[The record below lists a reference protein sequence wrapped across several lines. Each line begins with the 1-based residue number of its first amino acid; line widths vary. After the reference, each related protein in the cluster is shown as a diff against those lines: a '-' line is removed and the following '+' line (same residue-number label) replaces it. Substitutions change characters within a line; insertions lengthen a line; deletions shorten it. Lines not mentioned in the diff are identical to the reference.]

1 MRYID
6 RQLRGTFLY
15 ITKQRRFEIIKT
27 VILFAMAFGIF
38 FIGLATLHTKKSLWS
53 VFAVL
58 ALLPACKSLV
68 GVIMFARFSSL
79 NEAEYER
86 FSSAAGDLTSLYE
99 NVITTKE
106 RSFFVPVICI
116 KDGNVVAL
124 RSNDKSDNNDLAKH
138 IESVLAAAGHKATFF
153 IFDSEKAFIDR
164 IRQMSQGYEGK
175 TAREEAIAT
184 TIKAVSL

>member
-6 RQLRGTFLY
+6 RDHRGTFGY
-15 ITKQRRFEIIKT
+15 IRKQRRFEIIKT
-27 VILFAMAFGIF
+27 VVLFAMAFGIF
-38 FIGLATLHTKKSLWS
+38 FIGLATLHTRKSLWS

-79 NEAEYER
+79 DAEDHKRYTEA
-86 FSSAAGDLTSLYE
+86 SGKLLSLYE

-106 RSFFVPVICI
+106 KAYYIPVICI
-116 KDGNVVAL
+116 REGNVIAYRKNNGNDNKAL
-124 RSNDKSDNNDLAKH
+124 KDH
-138 IESVLAAAGHKATFF
+138 MESVLSAAGHKATFF
-153 IFDSEKAFIDR
+153 IFDNERSFLERAS
-164 IRQMSQGYEGK
+164 QMSREYTG
-175 TAREEAIAT
+175 TSSREEQIAA

>member
-99 NVITTKE
+99 NVITTK
-106 RSFFVPVICI
+106 
-116 KDGNVVAL
+116 
-124 RSNDKSDNNDLAKH
+124 
-138 IESVLAAAGHKATFF
+138 
-153 IFDSEKAFIDR
+153 
-164 IRQMSQGYEGK
+164 
-175 TAREEAIAT
+175 
-184 TIKAVSL
+184 

>member
-6 RQLRGTFLY
+6 RQLRGTFGY
-15 ITKQRRFEIIKT
+15 ICKQRKFEIIKT

-79 NEAEYER
+79 KADEYER
-86 FSSAAGDLTSLYE
+86 YRSAAGNITALYE

-106 RSFFVPVICI
+106 RSFFVPAICI
-116 KDGNVVAL
+116 KDGNVVAY
-124 RSNDKSDNNDLAKH
+124 RSNDKNDNRLLAGH

-153 IFDSEKAFIDR
+153 IFDNEKAFLER
-164 IRQMSQGYEGK
+164 LMQMSQGYEAA
-175 TAREEAIAT
+175 TSREEAIAT

>member
-6 RQLRGTFLY
+6 RELRGTFGY
-15 ITKQRRFEIIKT
+15 IKKQRRFEIIKT
-27 VILFAMAFGIF
+27 IILFVMAFGIF

-68 GVIMFARFSSL
+68 GVIMFARFDSL
-79 NEAEYER
+79 GEEVFRKYV
-86 FSSAAGDLTSLYE
+86 SAVGKLPTLFE

-106 RSFFVPVICI
+106 KAFYIPVICI
-116 KDGNVVAL
+116 KDGNVTAFRDNKKGDNKAL
-124 RSNDKSDNNDLAKH
+124 KEH
-138 IESVLAAAGHKATFF
+138 MESVLSAAGHKATFF
-153 IFDSEKAFIDR
+153 IFDDEEAFLSR
-164 IRQMSQGYEGK
+164 AVQLSSGYEGPG
-175 TAREEAIAT
+175 TREEQIAT